1 MQPPKIPECEA
12 ERLQSLQHSGL
23 LDTPGEPRFDRLT
36 RLVQQCLQTD
46 IVLISLVDADRQWF
60 KSKQGLDAC
69 ETGRDISFCG
79 HAILETDIFQVPD
92 ASQDPR
98 FADNPLVTGAPHI
111 RFYAG
116 APLQVDGQTIGT
128 LCLID
133 AKPRTLDAGEQAI
146 LREFANAV
154 QQEIQDRLQE
164 QAHQQ
169 LAERELRYRSVL
181 EGTRI
186 GTWEWNVQTG
196 ATIFNERWA
205 EIVGYTLEELAPI
218 TIDTWLGLAHPE
230 DLTASAALLERHFSG
245 ELAFYDVKCRMKHKA
260 GHWVWVHD
268 RGRVVTW
275 TDDGKPLMMYGTH
288 ADITEQKQ
296 AEMQLAEQRSLFE
309 QILEQTMAGYWDWDI
324 AANKEY
330 LSPSFKRMFGYQ
342 DHEMENSPQAWQRI
356 IFPEDLAKVLAT
368 FEAHVNSHGQTP
380 FDQLVRYRHKN
391 GSTVWVRCVG
401 KVIEWSPD
409 GQALRMVGSHLD
421 LTEEMQVRE
430 ALQDSRDQFQ
440 TLVANIPGITY
451 RCLADEHWT
460 MVYMSGSIDPLSGY
474 PASDFIQNK
483 VRSYAS
489 VIHPDDSDYLE
500 QAIANAVAEKTS
512 WLLHYRVIHKDGSI
526 RYVEERGMGEYL
538 DDGSLR
544 YLDGFIL
551 DVTSEK
557 ALKRQ
562 LLKLTEQ
569 LPGVVYQ
576 FQQWPDGR
584 MAFPYASS
592 HLKLIYGVMPDEVK
606 EDASKV
612 FAVIEPDDLPALA
625 ASIERSARE
634 LSLWQH
640 EYRIRKE
647 DGGMAWVSG
656 RAMPEPMPDGSVLW
670 HGYIYD
676 ITETKQHYLALEQ
689 ANEQLHLAQQR
700 LELSSQQAQIGYWQ
714 ASLRTGSLWWSPM
727 IYDVFGFDAST
738 TEPSVALFKS
748 TVHPDDLSLVEASE
762 EKAKFTGLHDV
773 VHRIIRPDGEIRW
786 VHELAQMLPV
796 SDNPELIMI
805 GSVQDVTERMR
816 LQQMKDEFISTVSHE
831 LRTPLTSINGALK
844 LLLATQSSS
853 MTEKGQKLLQV
864 ASSNSSRLQHL
875 INDLLDIEKLIAGKM
890 NFELKTQP
898 ILPLLQ
904 QAISDHSTF
913 IEKAGLQLK
922 LDITPPADQAKV
934 VLDEHRLQQI
944 LANLLSNAMKYSPQ
958 QGVVTVQA
966 RLAGSELEIAIQ
978 DQGPGIPLAFH
989 DHLFERFSQADASSA
1004 KEKGGTGL
1012 GLALCKELVEG
1023 MGGRISLDTGYQQG
1037 ARFCIWF
1044 SLVS

>member
-1 MQPPKIPECEA
+1 MQPPSLPDNET
-12 ERLQSLQHSGL
+12 ERLLVLQQTAL
-23 LDTPGEPRFDRLT
+23 LDTPCEPRFDRLT

-46 IVLISLVDADRQWF
+46 IVLISLVDEERQWF
-60 KSKQGLDAC
+60 KSRQGLDAC
-69 ETGRDISFCG
+69 ETSRDISFCG
-79 HAILETDIFQVPD
+79 HAILSSEILQVPD

-98 FADNPLVTGAPHI
+98 FTDNPLVTGAPHI

-116 APLQVDGQTIGT
+116 APLQVDGHNIGT

-133 AKPRTLDAGEQAI
+133 SKPRMLSAGEQVI
-146 LREFANAV
+146 LREFANAIE
-154 QQEIQDRLQE
+154 QEIQDRLQE

-205 EIVGYTLEELAPI
+205 EIVGYTLDELAPI
-218 TIDTWLGLAHPE
+218 SIDTWLSLAHPE
-230 DLTASAALLERHFSG
+230 DLKESATMLERHFQG
-245 ELAFYDVKCRMKHKA
+245 ELAFYDVKCRMKHKE

-275 TDDGKPLMMYGTH
+275 TDDGQPLMMYGTH
-288 ADITEQKQ
+288 ADITDQKQ
-296 AEMQLAEQRSLFE
+296 VE
-309 QILEQTMAGYWDWDI
+309 
-324 AANKEY
+324 K
-330 LSPSFKRMFGYQ
+330 
-342 DHEMENSPQAWQRI
+342 
-356 IFPEDLAKVLAT
+356 DL
-368 FEAHVNSHGQTP
+368 
-380 FDQLVRYRHKN
+380 
-391 GSTVWVRCVG
+391 
-401 KVIEWSPD
+401 
-409 GQALRMVGSHLD
+409 
-421 LTEEMQVRE
+421 RE
-430 ALQDSRDQFQ
+430 SRDQFQ

-451 RCLADEHWT
+451 RCLADKHWT

-489 VIHPDDSDYLE
+489 VIHPEDALRLE
-500 QAIANAVAEKTS
+500 DEIAKAVAEKSS
-512 WLLHYRVIHKDGSI
+512 WLLQYRVLHKDGSV
-526 RYVEERGMGEYL
+526 RYVEERGMGEYNQ
-538 DDGSLR
+538 DGSLH

-551 DVTSEK
+551 DVTNEK
-557 ALKRQ
+557 TLKRQ

-584 MAFPYASS
+584 IAFPYASAN
-592 HLKLIYGVMPDEVK
+592 LKKIYGVSPEEAK
-606 EDASKV
+606 ADASPV
-612 FAVIEPDDLPALA
+612 FQVILSEDLTAVAD
-625 ASIERSARE
+625 SIERSRLE

-640 EYRIRKE
+640 EYRVRNE
-647 DGGMAWVSG
+647 QGEVMWLSG
-656 RAMPEPMPDGSVLW
+656 RAMPESMPDGSVLW

-700 LELSSQQAQIGYWQ
+700 LELSSQQARIGYWQ
-714 ASLRTGSLWWSPM
+714 ASLKTGYLWWSPM
-727 IYDVFGFDAST
+727 IYEVFGFDAAT

-748 TVHPDDLSLVEASE
+748 TVHPDDLPLVQASE
-762 EKAKFTGLHDV
+762 SQAQQTGLHDV

-786 VHELAQMLPV
+786 VHELAQMLPEAN
-796 SDNPELIMI
+796 NPELMMI

-816 LQQMKDEFISTVSHE
+816 LQQLKDEFISTVSHE

-844 LLLATQSSS
+844 LLLATQSST

-864 ASSNSSRLQHL
+864 ASSNSDRLQQL

-890 NFELKTQP
+890 SFDLKVQP
-898 ILPLLQ
+898 IVPLLQ
-904 QAISDHSTF
+904 RAMLDHSTF
-913 IEKAGLQLK
+913 IQKAGLQLT
-922 LDITPPADQAKV
+922 LDIAPSAEHAQV
-934 VLDEHRLQQI
+934 LLDEHRLQQV
-944 LANLLSNAMKYSPQ
+944 LANLLSNAMKYSPE
-958 QGVVTVQA
+958 QGTVYLQA
-966 RLAGSELEIAIQ
+966 RLSGAELEIAVQ
-978 DQGPGIPLAFH
+978 DQGQGIPVNFH
-989 DHLFERFSQADASSA
+989 DKLFQRFSQADGSSA

-1023 MGGRISLDTGYQQG
+1023 MGGRISLDTSYQQG

-1044 SLVS
+1044 PLITEVGSQ

>member
-1 MQPPKIPECEA
+1 
-12 ERLQSLQHSGL
+12 
-23 LDTPGEPRFDRLT
+23 
-36 RLVQQCLQTD
+36 
-46 IVLISLVDADRQWF
+46 
-60 KSKQGLDAC
+60 
-69 ETGRDISFCG
+69 
-79 HAILETDIFQVPD
+79 
-92 ASQDPR
+92 
-98 FADNPLVTGAPHI
+98 
-111 RFYAG
+111 
-116 APLQVDGQTIGT
+116 
-128 LCLID
+128 
-133 AKPRTLDAGEQAI
+133 
-146 LREFANAV
+146 
-154 QQEIQDRLQE
+154 
-164 QAHQQ
+164 
-169 LAERELRYRSVL
+169 
-181 EGTRI
+181 
-186 GTWEWNVQTG
+186 
-196 ATIFNERWA
+196 
-205 EIVGYTLEELAPI
+205 
-218 TIDTWLGLAHPE
+218 
-230 DLTASAALLERHFSG
+230 
-245 ELAFYDVKCRMKHKA
+245 
-260 GHWVWVHD
+260 
-268 RGRVVTW
+268 
-275 TDDGKPLMMYGTH
+275 
-288 ADITEQKQ
+288 EQKQ
-296 AEMQLAEQRSLFE
+296 AEQQLQEQKWLFE
-309 QILEQTMAGYWDWDI
+309 QILEQTMAGYWDWYI
-324 AANKEY
+324 QENTEY
-330 LSPSFKRMFGYQ
+330 LSPSFKQMFGYS
-342 DHEMENSPQAWQRI
+342 DDEMENSPEAWQKI
-356 IFPEDLAKVLAT
+356 VFQEDLPKILAS
-368 FEAHVNSHGQTP
+368 FEQHIASKGEVP
-380 FDQLVRYRHKN
+380 FDNVVRYHHKN
-391 GSTVWVRCVG
+391 GSVVWVRCVG
-401 KVIEWSPD
+401 KVIEWSAKNQPVRMVGCHMD
-409 GQALRMVGSHLD
+409 LTLEMEVRQALR
-421 LTEEMQVRE
+421 E
-430 ALQDSRDQFQ
+430 SRDQFQ

-451 RCLADEHWT
+451 RCLADQHWT

-489 VIHPDDSDYLE
+489 VIHPEDSPRLE
-500 QAIANAVAEKTS
+500 EEIAKAVAAKNS
-512 WLLHYRVIHKDGSI
+512 WLLQYRVLHKDGSV
-526 RYVEERGMGEYL
+526 RYVEERGIGEYNE
-538 DDGSLR
+538 DGSLR

-551 DVTSEK
+551 DITNEK
-557 ALKRQ
+557 KLKRQ

-584 MAFPYASS
+584 ISFPFASAN
-592 HLKLIYGVMPDEVK
+592 LQKIYGVSP
-606 EDASKV
+606 EDAKTDASQV
-612 FAVIEPDDLPALA
+612 FQCILPEDLPALTD
-625 ASIERSARE
+625 SIERSKVE

-640 EYRIRKE
+640 EYRVVNQQGDVI
-647 DGGMAWVSG
+647 WLSG
-656 RAMPEPMPDGSVLW
+656 RAMPEAMPDGSVLW

-676 ITETKQHYLALEQ
+676 ITETKQHYLAMEQ

-714 ASLRTGSLWWSPM
+714 ASLKTGALWWSPM
-727 IYDVFGFDAST
+727 IYDVFGFDAAS

-748 TVHPDDLSLVEASE
+748 TVHPDDLPLVEASE

-844 LLLATQSSS
+844 LLLATQSDTMSD
-853 MTEKGQKLLQV
+853 KGQKLLQV

-913 IEKAGLQLK
+913 IEKAGLQLQ
-922 LDITPPADQAKV
+922 LNITPPADQAKV
-934 VLDEHRLQQI
+934 VLDEYRLQQI

-978 DQGPGIPLAFH
+978 DQGPGIPLTFH